1 VTVATTLP
9 LTSRLDELP
18 LVFLDLE
25 ATGLDPGAGHRVCEV
40 AMLREQAGAEAGRFI
55 SLVAP
60 GCPLDP
66 GAAAVN
72 GLDEAQLAGAPPFAR
87 VAPAITALVDDALL
101 VGHNLCFDLAFL
113 SAELALL
120 GQPALASPGI
130 DTFSL
135 ARRLLRCRSYSLSAL
150 AAELGL
156 PAPSHRA
163 MADVLATRALFHH
176 LRGLMADLGIVT
188 LGDAMRFERG
198 LRPGVAEP
206 APPPL
211 IARALAEGRALRI
224 VYRSRRSPT
233 PTTRI
238 VRPIDL
244 TLEASGVYLRAF
256 CELRQNL
263 RVFAIAKIE
272 QIDLA

>member
-1 VTVATTLP
+1 MAATLP
-9 LTSRLDELP
+9 LTTRLDDLP

-25 ATGLDPGAGHRVCEV
+25 TTGLDPGAGHRVCEV
-40 AMLREQAGAEAGRFI
+40 ALLREYAGVEIGRLV

-60 GCPLDP
+60 GRPLDP

-72 GLDEAQLAGAPPFAR
+72 GLDEARLASAPPFAR
-87 VAPAITALVDDALL
+87 VAPAITALVDEAVL
-101 VGHNLCFDLAFL
+101 VGHHLHFDLAFL
-113 SAELALL
+113 TAELTLL
-120 GQPALASPGI
+120 GQPALANPGL
-130 DTFSL
+130 DTLSL
-135 ARRLLRCRSYSLSAL
+135 ARRLVRRPSYSLSAL
-150 AAELGL
+150 AANLGL

-163 MADVLATRALFHH
+163 MADVLTTRALFHH
-176 LRGLMADLGIVT
+176 LRGLLANLEIVT
-188 LGDAMRFERG
+188 LSDVMRFERG
-198 LRPGVAEP
+198 LRPGIAEP

-233 PTTRI
+233 STTRT

-244 TLEASGVYLRAF
+244 TLESRGVYLRAF

-263 RVFAIAKIE
+263 RVFAIAQIE